1 MDSSI
6 GKPNFHLDGH
16 MNKATA
22 SLAGRRLRLHT
33 TLNKEAHAMLVAVLV
48 TLWACSIAIFWWRHH
63 EAKYNF
69 VPAEAESK
77 AS

>member
-1 MDSSI
+1 
-6 GKPNFHLDGH
+6 
-16 MNKATA
+16 
-22 SLAGRRLRLHT
+22 
-33 TLNKEAHAMLVAVLV
+33 MLVAVLV